1 MTRAVFLDRDGTINE
16 NAPGKYV
23 LRVEDF
29 TLIEG
34 VPEAIGSLC
43 QAGFEV
49 YVVTNQSAI
58 GRGWLDQEKH
68 DTIMRYLNWR
78 VSEAGG
84 TISGV
89 YLCPHLPDEGCEC
102 RKPKTGLIAQALAE
116 HPDIDVGESFLVGD
130 RPEDMQLALNAGLRP
145 IFVLSGHGRHEKEAL
160 LEKGLDVEA
169 ILADLAEAARHI
181 MEA

>member
-34 VPEAIGSLC
+34 VPEAIASLC
-43 QAGFEV
+43 KAGFDV
-49 YVVTNQSAI
+49 YIVTNQSAI
-58 GRGWLDQEKH
+58 GRGWLDQEMH
-68 DTIMRYLNWR
+68 DKIMRYLDWR

-84 TISGV
+84 KVSGV

-102 RKPKTGLIAQALAE
+102 RKPKTGLIDRALAE
-116 HPDIDVGESFLVGD
+116 HPDIDAGASFLVGD
-130 RPEDMQLALNAGLRP
+130 RAEDMQLAVAAGVRP
-145 IFVLSGHGRHEKEAL
+145 IFVLSGHGRQQKDAL
-160 LEKGLDVEA
+160 LEEGIEVEA
-169 ILADLAEAARHI
+169 AFADLAEAAKHI
-181 MEA
+181 IEK